1 MQHQN
6 VVKYVYKMSGV
17 PLGDFHSARLFL
29 RSGFLQYVQT
39 RDQNTGVCPPKTVI
53 LNNFK

>member
-6 VVKYVYKMSGV
+6 VVKYVYKMLGV